1 MIGELFSAAHA
12 IVGRLAPVFAETF
25 RDQSSVVSDKPDGDQ
40 VGTLDLLADE
50 IFGEVLTKFYPGVP
64 ITSEEG
70 ARNWPPSIDDTWLVD
85 PFDGTDN
92 FLAGFMIAGAM
103 GTLIVH
109 REVVAVFVLMPFE
122 YMLACG
128 GMYLAARGEGSF
140 AAGAGGSM
148 RPMRVTKT
156 SRLAEAFVA
165 IEGSS
170 RKLAGIP
177 AVSRLAGSARRARA
191 VFGAGASAKV
201 VADGAANPRGVSLL
215 AAFDN
220 KPWDNLPAPLLV
232 EEAGG
237 KATDHEGNPITITN
251 YKDMLVSNGFIH
263 DEALRVLGAREEGA
277 RCQS

>member
-1 MIGELFSAAHA
+1 MIRQLFRAAHA

-40 VGTLDLLADE
+40 VGTLDLLADGVFE
-50 IFGEVLTKFYPGVP
+50 EVLTKFYPGVP

-92 FLAGFMIAGAM
+92 FLAGFMIVGAM

-109 REVVAVFVLMPFE
+109 REVAAVFVLMPFE
-122 YMLACG
+122 YALAG
-128 GMYLAARGEGSF
+128 GGIYLAVRREGSF
-140 AAGAGGSM
+140 AARADGTM
-148 RPMRVTKT
+148 RQMRVSKT
-156 SRLAEAFVA
+156 ARLADAFIA

-170 RKLAGIP
+170 KKLAAIP
-177 AVSRLAGSARRARA
+177 AANRLAGSARRARA

-237 KATDHEGNPITITN
+237 VATDHEGNPITITN
-251 YKDMLVSNGFIH
+251 YKDMLVSNGFVH
-263 DEALRVLGAREEGA
+263 DEALGVLGAR
-277 RCQS
+277 